1 MRLSVD
7 RYGYQRLTLYKNGK
21 KTWEQVHRLVA
32 LAFIPKEEGKT
43 QVNHKDEN
51 KLNNCVDNL
60 E

>member
-1 MRLSVD
+1 MVHLRP
-7 RYGYQRLTLYKNGK
+7 KNGK
-21 KTWEQVHRLVA
+21 EKMESVHRLVA
-32 LAFIPKEEGKT
+32 LAFLPNPDHLP